1 MNWNNY
7 WRELKRRNVIKA
19 GLAYL
24 IVAWLITQVL
34 SIVLP
39 TFEAPPYILKSIL
52 LILLIGFPVWI
63 VFSWIYEFTPKGI
76 KKTIDIEP
84 EFSMMSKTGSKL
96 NKVIIF
102 TLSLA
107 VIILVIERI
116 TNKSVKVLNLGE
128 QSIAVL
134 AFADMSPEKDHE
146 YFSDGIS
153 EELLNI
159 LVKIP
164 ELKVISRTSSFSYKN
179 KNLTAT
185 EIGKE
190 LNVSHILEGSIR
202 KANNTIRITAQ
213 LINTNDGSH
222 VWSQTYDRN
231 LDSIFKIQDEI
242 AGEVSKKLELS
253 LLGNSKRTNIPITE
267 AYNLYLQANHL
278 TRQNTKESYMLAE
291 ELVKKA
297 IAIDSSYSDAWDL
310 LGSIYNT
317 GSYNFNIGDVQENT
331 VKGIK
336 AIEKAIEL
344 DPNSADA
351 YASLASLKE
360 RIWKF
365 EESARN
371 MNRALELE
379 PNNAVIIGTA
389 ALHTFGDIDKSVE
402 LIKKAIKLD
411 PLVYTNY
418 FNLGF
423 AYYRLGQLEEAMKA
437 FNQYAVYYPNSQIL
451 HYMKGQ
457 VLLAQGKKEEALEEF
472 KQEKHEFFSLYGMNF
487 ILYAMGSESN
497 SKSVFNEFL
506 EKFSLSDPANTADL
520 YAFRGDYEK
529 AFEYLNK
536 AFNIKDPVLIEAL
549 SYPSFKPMYKDP
561 RWNTFINKIDLP
573 KDHKYALEG

>member
-1 MNWNNY
+1 MDWINY
-7 WRELKRRNVIKA
+7 WQELKRRNVIKA

-24 IVAWLITQVL
+24 IIAWLITQVL

-39 TFEAPPYILKSIL
+39 TFEAPPYILKSA
-52 LILLIGFPVWI
+52 LIVILIGFPIWI
-63 VFSWIYEFTPKGI
+63 VFSWIYEFTPEGI

-84 EFSMMSKTGSKL
+84 DLSMMPKTGSKL

-107 VIILVIERI
+107 VIILVIDRFI
-116 TNKSVKVLNLGE
+116 NKPVQVLNLGE
-128 QSIAVL
+128 KSIAVL
-134 AFADMSPEKDHE
+134 AFADMSPKKDHE

-164 ELKVISRTSSFSYKN
+164 ELKVISRTSSFSYKD

-185 EIGKE
+185 EIGEE
-190 LNVSHILEGSIR
+190 LKVSHILEGSIR
-202 KANNTIRITAQ
+202 KAGNTVRITAQ

-222 VWSQTYDRN
+222 IWSNTYDRN

-242 AGEVSKKLELS
+242 AAEVSKQLELS
-253 LLGNSKRTNIPITE
+253 ILGKSERTYTPIIE

-278 TRQNTKESYMLAE
+278 TRQNTKESYLLAE
-291 ELVKKA
+291 EIIKKA

-317 GSYNFNIGDVQENT
+317 GTHNFSIGENKESFS
-331 VKGIK
+331 KGIE
-336 AIEKAIEL
+336 AVEKAIEL

-351 YASLASLKE
+351 YASLASLKG

-365 EESARN
+365 EESARY

-389 ALHTFGDIDKSVE
+389 ALQTFGDIEKSVE

-411 PLVYTNY
+411 PLVFTNY

-423 AYYRLGQLEEAMKA
+423 SYYRLGHLEEAMEA
-437 FNQYAVYYPNSQIL
+437 FNKYTVYYPNSQIL

-472 KQEKHEFFSLYGMNF
+472 KQEKHEFFRSYGMNF
-487 ILYAMGSESN
+487 ILYVMGDE
-497 SKSVFNEFL
+497 SKSKAIFNEFL
-506 EKFSLSDPANTADL
+506 EKFSQTDPANTADL
-520 YAFRGDYEK
+520 YAFRGDYEQ
-529 AFEYLNK
+529 AFVYLNR
-536 AFNIKDPVLIEAL
+536 AFDIKDPVLMEAL

-561 RWNTFINKIDLP
+561 RWKTFIERIDLP
-573 KDHKYALEG
+573 KDYGYATE

>member
-7 WRELKRRNVIKA
+7 WQELKRRNVIKA

-39 TFEAPPYILKSIL
+39 TFEAPPYILKSAL

-84 EFSMMSKTGSKL
+84 DVSIMPKTGSRL

-102 TLSLA
+102 ALSLA

-116 TNKSVKVLNLGE
+116 TNKPVKVLNLGE
-128 QSIAVL
+128 KSIAVL

-190 LNVSHILEGSIR
+190 LHVSHILEGSIR
-202 KANNTIRITAQ
+202 KAGNTIRITAQ

-253 LLGNSKRTNIPITE
+253 LLGNSKRTNTPVTE

-278 TRQNTKESYMLAE
+278 TRQNTKESYILAE
-291 ELVKKA
+291 EIVKKA
-297 IAIDSSYSDAWDL
+297 IAIDSNYSDAWDL

-317 GSYNFNIGDVQENT
+317 GSYNFNIGDVKENIA
-331 VKGIK
+331 KGIK
-336 AIEKAIEL
+336 AVEKAIEL
-344 DPNSADA
+344 DPYSADA

-365 EESARN
+365 EESARY

-389 ALHTFGDIDKSVE
+389 ALHTFGDIEKSVE
-402 LIKKAIKLD
+402 LIKKSIKLD
-411 PLVYTNY
+411 PLVYTNF

-423 AYYRLGQLEEAMKA
+423 AYYRLGRLEEAMEA
-437 FNQYAVYYPNSQIL
+437 FNKFTLYYPNSQIL

-472 KQEKHEFFSLYGMNF
+472 KQEKHEFFSPYGMNF
-487 ILYAMGSESN
+487 ILYAMGNE
-497 SKSVFNEFL
+497 SKSKDVFKEFL
-506 EKFSLSDPANTADL
+506 EKFSLTDPANTADL
-520 YAFRGDYEK
+520 YAFRGDYDK

-536 AFNIKDPVLIEAL
+536 AYEIKDPVLIEAL
-549 SYPSFKPMYKDP
+549 SYPAFKPMYKDP
-561 RWNTFINKIDLP
+561 RWKTFIKKINLP
-573 KDHKYALEG
+573 ENHNYALE

>member
-7 WRELKRRNVIKA
+7 WQELKRRNVIKA

-39 TFEAPPYILKSIL
+39 TFEVPTYILKSVL

>member
-1 MNWNNY
+1 MNWINY
-7 WRELKRRNVIKA
+7 WQELKRRNVIKA

-24 IVAWLITQVL
+24 IIAWLITQVL

-39 TFEAPPYILKSIL
+39 TFEAPPYILKSA
-52 LILLIGFPVWI
+52 LIVILIGFPIWI
-63 VFSWIYEFTPKGI
+63 VFSWIYEFTPEGI

-84 EFSMMSKTGSKL
+84 DVSMMPKTGSKL

-102 TLSLA
+102 TLSLV
-107 VIILVIERI
+107 VIILVIDRFI
-116 TNKSVKVLNLGE
+116 NKPVQVLNLGE
-128 QSIAVL
+128 KSIAVL
-134 AFADMSPEKDHE
+134 AFADMSPKKDHE

-185 EIGKE
+185 EIGEE
-190 LNVSHILEGSIR
+190 LKVSHILEGSIR
-202 KANNTIRITAQ
+202 KSGNTVRITAQ

-222 VWSQTYDRN
+222 VWSNTYDRN

-242 AGEVSKKLELS
+242 AAEVSKQLEFS
-253 LLGNSKRTNIPITE
+253 ILGKSERTYTPVIE

-278 TRQNTKESYMLAE
+278 TRQNTKESYLLAE
-291 ELVKKA
+291 DIVKKA

-317 GSYNFNIGDVQENT
+317 GSYNFSIGDIQEST
-331 VKGIK
+331 AKGIK

-351 YASLASLKE
+351 YASLASLKG

-365 EESARN
+365 EESARY

-389 ALHTFGDIDKSVE
+389 ALHTFGDIEKSVE

-411 PLVYTNY
+411 PLVFTNY

-423 AYYRLGQLEEAMKA
+423 SYYRLGHLEEAMVA
-437 FNQYAVYYPNSQIL
+437 FNKYTIYYPNSQIL

-457 VLLAQGKKEEALEEF
+457 VLLAQGKNEEALEEF

-487 ILYAMGSESN
+487 ILYAMGDE
-497 SKSVFNEFL
+497 SKSKAIFNEFL
-506 EKFSLSDPANTADL
+506 EKFSQTDPANTADL
-520 YAFRGDYEK
+520 YAFRGDYEQ
-529 AFEYLNK
+529 AFVYLNR
-536 AFNIKDPVLIEAL
+536 AFDIKDPVLMEAL

-561 RWNTFINKIDLP
+561 RWKAFIERIDLP
-573 KDHKYALEG
+573 KDYGYATE

>member
-1 MNWNNY
+1 MNLSNY

-39 TFEAPPYILKSIL
+39 AFEAPPYILKSVLI
-52 LILLIGFPVWI
+52 ILLIGFPVWI
-63 VFSWIYEFTPKGI
+63 LFSWVYEFTPDGI
-76 KKTIDIEP
+76 KKTQDIEP
-84 EFSMMSKTGSKL
+84 EVSMMPKTGSRL

-102 TLSLA
+102 ALTLA
-107 VIILVIERI
+107 VIVLVIDRL
-116 TNKSVKVLNLGE
+116 TNKPVKVLNVGE
-128 QSIAVL
+128 KSIAVL
-134 AFADMSPEKDHE
+134 AFADMSPDKDHE

-164 ELKVISRTSSFSYKN
+164 KLKVISRTSSFSYKN
-179 KNLTAT
+179 KNNTAT
-185 EIGKE
+185 EIGEE

-202 KANNTIRITAQ
+202 KAGNTIRITAQ

-222 VWSQTYDRN
+222 VWSETYDRN

-242 AGEVSKKLELS
+242 AGQVSKQLELS
-253 LLGNSKRTNIPITE
+253 LLGGSERSNTPATE

-278 TRQNTKESYMLAE
+278 IRQNTKESYIMAE
-291 ELVKKA
+291 KLVKEA
-297 IAIDSSYSDAWDL
+297 IEIDSSYSDAWDL

-317 GSYNFNIGDVQENT
+317 GSYNFNIGNVQEST
-331 VKGIK
+331 TKGIE

-344 DPNSADA
+344 DPNSGDA

-365 EESARN
+365 EEAAKF
-371 MNRALELE
+371 MDKALELE
-379 PNNAVIIGTA
+379 PNNSVIIGTA
-389 ALHTFGDIDKSVE
+389 ALHTFGDIEKSAE
-402 LIKKAIKLD
+402 LINRAIKLD

-423 AYYRLGQLEEAMKA
+423 AYFRLGRQEEAMEA
-437 FNQYAVYYPNSQIL
+437 FNKYSVYYPNSQIL

-457 VLLAQGKKEEALEEF
+457 VLLAQGKFEESLKEFEM
-472 KQEKHEFFSLYGMNF
+472 EKHEFFSTYGMNF
-487 ILYAMGSESN
+487 ILFAIGGKSN
-497 SKSVFNEFL
+497 SEDVFNHYL
-506 EKFSLSDPANTADL
+506 EKFSQTDPANTADL
-520 YAFRGDYEK
+520 YAFRGNFEK
-529 AFEYLNK
+529 AFDYLNK
-536 AFNIKDPVLIEAL
+536 AFEIKDPVLIEAL
-549 SYPSFKPMYKDP
+549 TYPSFKPMYKDT
-561 RWNTFINKIDLP
+561 RWKKFIKKIDLP
-573 KDHKYALEG
+573 ENHGYILK

>member
-84 EFSMMSKTGSKL
+84 EISIMPKTGSKL

-102 TLSLA
+102 SLSLA
-107 VIILVIERI
+107 VIVLVIDRI
-116 TNKSVKVLNLGE
+116 SNKPVKVLNLGE
-128 QSIAVL
+128 KSIAVL

-164 ELKVISRTSSFSYKN
+164 DLKVISRTSSFSYKN

-185 EIGKE
+185 EIGGE

-202 KANNTIRITAQ
+202 KAGNTVRITAQ

-222 VWSQTYDRN
+222 LWSKTYDRN

-242 AGEVSKKLELS
+242 AGEVSNQLELS
-253 LLGNSKRTNIPITE
+253 LLGTSRRTKTPITE
-267 AYNLYLQANHL
+267 AYNLFLQANHL
-278 TRQNTKESYMLAE
+278 IRQNTKESYLLAE
-291 ELVKKA
+291 DVVKQA
-297 IAIDSSYSDAWDL
+297 IAIDSTYSDAWDL

-317 GSYNFNIGDVQENT
+317 GSYNFSIGNVKEST
-331 VKGIK
+331 SKGIK

-360 RIWKF
+360 RIWMF
-365 EESARN
+365 EESSRY
-371 MNRALELE
+371 MSRALELE

-389 ALHTFGDIDKSVE
+389 ALHTFGDIEKSAE

-423 AYYRLGQLEEAMKA
+423 ANYRLGRLEEAMEA
-437 FNQYAVYYPNSQIL
+437 FNKYALYYPNSQIL
-451 HYMKGQ
+451 HYMKGK
-457 VLLAQGKKEEALEEF
+457 VLLAQGKMEEALEEF
-472 KQEKHEFFSLYGMNF
+472 KQEEHEFFSIYGMNF
-487 ILYAMGSESN
+487 ILYAIGGETN

-506 EKFSLSDPANTADL
+506 ERNSQTDPANTADL
-520 YAFRGDYEK
+520 YAFRGDYDN
-529 AFEYLNK
+529 AFKYLNE

-549 SYPSFKPMYKDP
+549 SYPSFKPMYKNP
-561 RWNTFINKIDLP
+561 RWKELIEKIDLP
-573 KDHKYALEG
+573 ENHGYALE

>member
-34 SIVLP
+34 SIILP
-39 TFEAPPYILKSIL
+39 TFEAPPYILKSAL
-52 LILLIGFPVWI
+52 LILLVVFPVWI
-63 VFSWIYEFTPKGI
+63 VFSWIYEFTPEGI

-84 EFSMMSKTGSKL
+84 EVSMMPKTESKL

-102 TLSLA
+102 ALSLA
-107 VIILVIERI
+107 VIILVIDRF
-116 TNKSVKVLNLGE
+116 TNKPVKVLNLGE
-128 QSIAVL
+128 KSIAVL

-164 ELKVISRTSSFSYKN
+164 ELKVISRTSSFSYKD

-185 EIGKE
+185 EIGGE

-202 KANNTIRITAQ
+202 KAGNTVRITAQ

-222 VWSQTYDRN
+222 EWSRTYDRN

-242 AGEVSKKLELS
+242 AGEVSKQLELS
-253 LLGNSKRTNIPITE
+253 LLGISERAYSPVTE
-267 AYNLYLQANHL
+267 AYNLYLQAKHL
-278 TRQNTKESYMLAE
+278 IRQNTKGSYLLAE
-291 ELVKKA
+291 DLVKQA
-297 IAIDSSYSDAWDL
+297 IAVDSSYSDAWDL

-317 GSYNFNIGDVQENT
+317 GSYNFNIGNVQERT

-351 YASLASLKE
+351 YATLASLKE

-365 EESARN
+365 EESARYL
-371 MNRALELE
+371 NRALELE

-389 ALHTFGDIDKSVE
+389 ALHTFGDIEKAVE
-402 LIKKAIKLD
+402 LLKKAIKLD

-418 FNLGF
+418 YNLGF
-423 AYYRLGQLEEAMKA
+423 AFYRLGRFEDAMEA
-437 FNQYAVYYPNSQIL
+437 FNKYTVYYPNSQIL

-457 VLLAQGKKEEALEEF
+457 VLLAQGKKEEALKEF
-472 KQEKHEFFSLYGMNF
+472 KQETHEFFSSYGMNF
-487 ILYAMGSESN
+487 ILYAMRGESN
-497 SKSVFNEFL
+497 SKVVFNEFL
-506 EKFSLSDPANTADL
+506 KKFSQTDPANTADL

-536 AFNIKDPVLIEAL
+536 AFDIKDSVLMEAL

-561 RWNTFINKIDLP
+561 RWRAFIKKIDLP
-573 KDHKYALEG
+573 EDHGYATE

>member
-1 MNWNNY
+1 MNWINY

-24 IVAWLITQVL
+24 IIAWLITQVL

-39 TFEAPPYILKSIL
+39 TFEAPPYILKSA
-52 LILLIGFPVWI
+52 LIVILIGFPLWI
-63 VFSWIYEFTPKGI
+63 VFSWIYEFTPEGI

-84 EFSMMSKTGSKL
+84 DVSMMPKTGSKL

-107 VIILVIERI
+107 VIILVIDRF
-116 TNKSVKVLNLGE
+116 TNKPVQVLNLGE
-128 QSIAVL
+128 KSIAVL
-134 AFADMSPEKDHE
+134 AFADMSPKNDHE

-164 ELKVISRTSSFSYKN
+164 ELKVISRTSSFSYKD

-185 EIGKE
+185 EIGAE
-190 LNVSHILEGSIR
+190 LKVSHILEGSIR
-202 KANNTIRITAQ
+202 KSGNTVRITAQ

-222 VWSQTYDRN
+222 VWSHTYDRN

-242 AGEVSKKLELS
+242 AGEVSKQLEFS
-253 LLGNSKRTNIPITE
+253 ILGKSERTYTPVTE

-278 TRQNTKESYMLAE
+278 TRQNTKESYLLAE
-291 ELVKKA
+291 DIVKEA

-317 GSYNFNIGDVQENT
+317 GSYNFSIGDVQEST
-331 VKGIK
+331 AKGIK
-336 AIEKAIEL
+336 AIEKAIKL

-365 EESARN
+365 DESARY
-371 MNRALELE
+371 MDRALELE

-389 ALHTFGDIDKSVE
+389 ALHTFGDIEKSVE

-423 AYYRLGQLEEAMKA
+423 AYYRLGHLEEAIEA
-437 FNQYAVYYPNSQIL
+437 FNKYTVYYPNSQIL

-472 KQEKHEFFSLYGMNF
+472 KQEKHEFFSSYGMNF
-487 ILYAMGSESN
+487 ILYAIGGE
-497 SKSVFNEFL
+497 SKSKAIFNEFL
-506 EKFSLSDPANTADL
+506 EKFSQTDPANTADL
-520 YAFRGDYEK
+520 YAFRGDFEK
-529 AFEYLNK
+529 VFEYLNK
-536 AFNIKDPVLIEAL
+536 AFDIKDPVLMEAL
-549 SYPSFKPMYKDP
+549 SYPSFKPIYKDP
-561 RWNTFINKIDLP
+561 RWKTFIGRIDLP
-573 KDHKYALEG
+573 KDNGFATE

>member
-7 WRELKRRNVIKA
+7 WQELKRRNVIKA

-39 TFEAPPYILKSIL
+39 TFEVPTYILKSVL

-242 AGEVSKKLELS
+242 AVEVSKKLELS

>member
-7 WRELKRRNVIKA
+7 WGELKRRNVIKA

-24 IVAWLITQVL
+24 IVAWLIAQVL

-39 TFEAPPYILKSIL
+39 TFEAPHYILKSAL

-63 VFSWIYEFTPKGI
+63 VFSWIYEFTPEGI

-84 EFSMMSKTGSKL
+84 EVSMMPKTGSKL

-102 TLSLA
+102 ALSIA
-107 VIILVIERI
+107 VIILVVDRF
-116 TNKSVKVLNLGE
+116 TNKPVKVLNLGE
-128 QSIAVL
+128 KSIAVL
-134 AFADMSPEKDHE
+134 AFVDMSPEKDQE

-164 ELKVISRTSSFSYKN
+164 KLKVISRTSSFSYKD

-185 EIGKE
+185 EIGEE
-190 LNVSHILEGSIR
+190 LKVSHILEGSIR
-202 KANNTIRITAQ
+202 KAGNTVRITAQ

-242 AGEVSKKLELS
+242 AGEVGKQLALS
-253 LLGNSKRTNIPITE
+253 LLGNSKRTNTPVTE

-278 TRQNTKESYMLAE
+278 IRQNTKESYLLAE
-291 ELVKKA
+291 DIIKKA

-317 GSYNFNIGDVQENT
+317 GSYNFNIGDIQENT
-331 VKGIK
+331 AKGIK

-351 YASLASLKE
+351 YASLASLKG

-365 EESARN
+365 EESARY
-371 MNRALELE
+371 MKRALELE

-389 ALHTFGDIDKSVE
+389 ALHTFGDIEKSVE

-423 AYYRLGQLEEAMKA
+423 AYYRLGHLVEAMEA
-437 FNQYAVYYPNSQIL
+437 FNKYTVYYPNSQIL

-472 KQEKHEFFSLYGMNF
+472 KQEEHEFFSLYGMNF
-487 ILYAMGSESN
+487 ILYAMGDE
-497 SKSVFNEFL
+497 SKSNPIFKEFL
-506 EKFSLSDPANTADL
+506 EKFSQTDPANTADL
-520 YAFRGDYEK
+520 YAFRGDYEQ
-529 AFEYLNK
+529 AFEYLNR
-536 AFNIKDPVLIEAL
+536 AYDIKDQVLMEAL

-561 RWNTFINKIDLP
+561 RWNVFINKLGLP
-573 KDHKYALEG
+573 KDHGFDMD

>member
-84 EFSMMSKTGSKL
+84 EISIMPKTGSKL

-102 TLSLA
+102 SLSLA
-107 VIILVIERI
+107 VIVLVIDRI
-116 TNKSVKVLNLGE
+116 SNKPVKVLNLGE
-128 QSIAVL
+128 KSIAVL

-164 ELKVISRTSSFSYKN
+164 DLKVISRTSSFSYKN

-185 EIGKE
+185 EIGGE

-202 KANNTIRITAQ
+202 KAGNTVRITAQ

-222 VWSQTYDRN
+222 LWSKTYDRN

-242 AGEVSKKLELS
+242 AGEVSNQLELS
-253 LLGNSKRTNIPITE
+253 LLGTSRRTKTPITE
-267 AYNLYLQANHL
+267 AYNLFLQANHL
-278 TRQNTKESYMLAE
+278 IRQNTKESYLLAE
-291 ELVKKA
+291 DVVKQA
-297 IAIDSSYSDAWDL
+297 IAIDSTYSDAWDL

-317 GSYNFNIGDVQENT
+317 GSYNFSIGNVKEST
-331 VKGIK
+331 SKGIK

-360 RIWKF
+360 RIWMF
-365 EESARN
+365 EESSRY
-371 MNRALELE
+371 MSRALELE

-389 ALHTFGDIDKSVE
+389 ALHTFGDIEKSAD
-402 LIKKAIKLD
+402 LIEKAIKLD

-423 AYYRLGQLEEAMKA
+423 ANYRLGRLEEAMEA
-437 FNQYAVYYPNSQIL
+437 FNKYALYYPNSQIL
-451 HYMKGQ
+451 HYMKGK
-457 VLLAQGKKEEALEEF
+457 VLLAQGKMEEALEEF
-472 KQEKHEFFSLYGMNF
+472 KQEEHEFFSIYGMNF
-487 ILYAMGSESN
+487 ILYAIGGETN

-506 EKFSLSDPANTADL
+506 ERNSQTDPANTADL
-520 YAFRGDYEK
+520 YAFRGDYNN
-529 AFEYLNK
+529 AFKYLNE

-561 RWNTFINKIDLP
+561 RWKELIEKIDLP
-573 KDHKYALEG
+573 ENHGYALE